1 MQRLPEGNIGQEKDW
16 NMETGLMLQHGHP
29 DDRKGRKET
38 ELAVYDLLDFLQ
50 IDYDRVDRA
59 CLYNG
64 GM

>member
-1 MQRLPEGNIGQEKDW
+1 
-16 NMETGLMLQHGHP
+16 METGLMLQHGHP